1 MIKSCMYQGLD
12 IFTMQDMEAATRKQP
27 ELKETLKIRPN
38 FPIYTFEART
48 PSKLFANNKP

>member
-1 MIKSCMYQGLD
+1 MYQGLD